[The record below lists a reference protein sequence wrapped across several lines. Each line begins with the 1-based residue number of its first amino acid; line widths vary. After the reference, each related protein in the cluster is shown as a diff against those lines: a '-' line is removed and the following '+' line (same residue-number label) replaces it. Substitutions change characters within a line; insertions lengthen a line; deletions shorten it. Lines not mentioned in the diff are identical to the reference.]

1 MLLKNHLVE
10 VFKKASSE
18 NNFLVKENIVLKW
31 VHRFGIDSL
40 NDLLIHSQAQEEN
53 HEEENQEQITLIE
66 ENHEEENQ
74 EQITLIEENHEEENQ
89 EQITLI
95 EENHEEENQEQITL
109 IEENHEEENQEQI
122 TLIEENHEEENQEQ
136 ITLIEE
142 NHEEENQEQIT
153 LIEENHEE
161 ENQEQIRLESF
172 KTSENLEETNC
183 ELNYLK
189 ISNNN
194 QVFNTKQ
201 DSNQINQ
208 YIKTPKLPL
217 PNIKN
222 LRKWINKDKKA
233 S

>member
-1 MLLKNHLVE
+1 MLLKNHLIE

-18 NNFLVKENIVLKW
+18 NNILLKENIVLKW

-40 NDLLIHSQAQEEN
+40 NDLLIHSPAQREN

-74 EQITLIEENHEEENQ
+74 EQIMLEALKTIEN
-89 EQITLI
+89 
-95 EENHEEENQEQITL
+95 
-109 IEENHEEENQEQI
+109 
-122 TLIEENHEEENQEQ
+122 
-136 ITLIEE
+136 
-142 NHEEENQEQIT
+142 
-153 LIEENHEE
+153 
-161 ENQEQIRLESF
+161 S
-172 KTSENLEETNC
+172 EETNS
-183 ELNYLK
+183 ESNYLK

-194 QVFNTKQ
+194 QVVNIKQ

>member
-1 MLLKNHLVE
+1 MLLKNHLIE

-18 NNFLVKENIVLKW
+18 NNFLLKENIVLKW

-40 NDLLIHSQAQEEN
+40 IDLLIHSQGQKEN
-53 HEEENQEQITLIE
+53 HEEENQEQKSLMDQLD
-66 ENHEEENQ
+66 EEENQ
-74 EQITLIEENHEEENQ
+74 EQKSLMDQ
-89 EQITLI
+89 LD
-95 EENHEEENQEQITL
+95 
-109 IEENHEEENQEQI
+109 
-122 TLIEENHEEENQEQ
+122 
-136 ITLIEE
+136 
-142 NHEEENQEQIT
+142 
-153 LIEENHEE
+153 EE

-172 KTSENLEETNC
+172 KTFENFEETNC
-183 ELNYLK
+183 ESNYYK

-194 QVFNTKQ
+194 QFFNTEK